1 MLIVYV
7 FVRDCQFFCGS
18 AMRREVQDFLGEAVG
33 REAISFFDANKLTN
47 RRSLFFYDTVHIMS
61 GHWKED
67 GEALEIAYKV

>member
-1 MLIVYV
+1 
-7 FVRDCQFFCGS
+7 
-18 AMRREVQDFLGEAVG
+18 MRRKVQDFLGEAVG

-67 GEALEIAYKV
+67 GEALEIERYDLDALPTLPPKS